1 MWGTGLIF
9 PWLFGAFRSHQTP
22 ALRHVMYLIH
32 IQTLTGA
39 PVQILW
45 QTSSIQK
52 ILNVENLYWRTEIL
66 WPSQTALNSLWTFTL
81 NLPASL
87 HRCQVHLHLYNCAW
101 FIHSHSTDFFNIL
114 LLWWP
119 FHSPASS
126 NCLPLDISNIKNK
139 WSSTPS
145 HTQRPSQAACS
156 AWVQHL
162 RYAEDIN
169 LHSYTWPTTK
179 MNPYHTWI
187 TSLSVHSHFKHA
199 ALISI
204 LYQTGVYIQSK
215 ETPSVF
221 SHQMVRKGRKFYC
234 SSVRLF
240 VLAFVTVKWL
250 LPWGRRFLFTLS
262 HYFLS
267 QERDESNLYR
277 CLYGFYMIWFSV

>member
-1 MWGTGLIF
+1 VLLAPLQGETAIF
-9 PWLFGAFRSHQTP
+9 GQEHRAIFLFLSPYFS
-22 ALRHVMYLIH
+22 
-32 IQTLTGA
+32 
-39 PVQILW
+39 
-45 QTSSIQK
+45 
-52 ILNVENLYWRTEIL
+52 LY
-66 WPSQTALNSLWTFTL
+66 
-81 NLPASL
+81 
-87 HRCQVHLHLYNCAW
+87 HC
-101 FIHSHSTDFFNIL
+101 
-114 LLWWP
+114 
-119 FHSPASS
+119 
-126 NCLPLDISNIKNK
+126 
-139 WSSTPS
+139 
-145 HTQRPSQAACS
+145 HTHTHRPSLAACS

-267 QERDESNLYR
+267 QERDESNIFTVVSM
-277 CLYGFYMIWFSV
+277 GSIWYDSVYSILNKLRALIH